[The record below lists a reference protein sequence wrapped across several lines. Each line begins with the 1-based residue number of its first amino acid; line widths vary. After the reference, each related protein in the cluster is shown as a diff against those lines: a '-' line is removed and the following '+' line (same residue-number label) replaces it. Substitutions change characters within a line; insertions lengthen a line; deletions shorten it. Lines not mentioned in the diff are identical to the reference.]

1 MAISGAQVPKE
12 TIVKAINILGTFNFK
27 ARELAASTKIS
38 EALIIR
44 IKPAIKK
51 RISMLYQLP
60 LYFIISITDFFYSYN
75 QEKRKKTLKFSSLPQ
90 SSKILPVQNNKSVKR

>member
-51 RISMLYQLP
+51 EYPCSTSYL
-60 LYFIISITDFFYSYN
+60 SI
-75 QEKRKKTLKFSSLPQ
+75 LL
-90 SSKILPVQNNKSVKR
+90 LV